1 MLTLSSPSTARR
13 RTVELRISFTV
24 LPVEIIIN
32 ESAIFHFS
40 INFWIPGAGALVRR
54 DGGLCER
61 PNGGAGRGY
70 LILALK

>member
-32 ESAIFHFS
+32 ESAIFPLISGSLVQERWFAVMVVCVS
-40 INFWIPGAGALVRR
+40 ALTVALVAATLFWR
-54 DGGLCER
+54 
-61 PNGGAGRGY
+61 
-70 LILALK
+70 